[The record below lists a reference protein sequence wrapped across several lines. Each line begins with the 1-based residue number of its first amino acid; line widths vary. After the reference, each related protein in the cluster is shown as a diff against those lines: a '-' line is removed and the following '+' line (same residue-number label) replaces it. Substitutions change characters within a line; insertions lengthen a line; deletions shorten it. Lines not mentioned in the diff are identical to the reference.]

1 MMPAEEVEAAVAAG
15 KAEVAE
21 ALAAQPYTPTP
32 QYGDLMAAAE
42 AILRFMIRGPEPS
55 ADPPGEPA
63 QAADDS
69 GSQDAP
75 PTGDEPP
82 GDPPLDPPP
91 PPNDDPPP
99 LAA

>member
-42 AILRFMIRGPEPS
+42 AILRFMIRGPKPLS
-55 ADPPGEPA
+55 DPPAELA
-63 QAADDS
+63 QAA
-69 GSQDAP
+69 
-75 PTGDEPP
+75 E
-82 GDPPLDPPP
+82 PLDPPP